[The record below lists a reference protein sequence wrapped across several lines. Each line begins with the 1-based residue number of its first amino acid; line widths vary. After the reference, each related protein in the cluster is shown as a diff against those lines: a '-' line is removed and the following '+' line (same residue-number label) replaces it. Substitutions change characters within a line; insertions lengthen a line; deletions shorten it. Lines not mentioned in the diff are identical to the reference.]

1 MKRGNS
7 MTLLLS
13 DIDHT
18 LFNDALKI
26 SPRNLEAINS
36 WTKNPQNA
44 FYLCSGRNLDSLLN
58 IKKKYNLNCNLI
70 ALNGAL
76 ITDNKNNVI
85 QSFPFKSSSIQPL
98 IDFCEQHKLIY
109 IIYTEKST
117 FARFYLLSMVRL
129 YQLAHSK
136 SNQLKKI
143 IYFMGQYYRSF
154 YSRHTHLYHSFNP
167 GNNTQILKFEMF
179 SSKPQLLKKAMQIAG
194 TGLACTQSS
203 PWNLEVTSKEAT
215 KGNALNFV
223 KNYTHQKSTV
233 AIGDGQNDISMF
245 DVADYSIAMQNAS
258 QTVKNHADF
267 ITNDNNH
274 DGFAN
279 GINHFLKT
287 N

>member
-1 MKRGNS
+1 

-26 SPRNLEAINS
+26 SPRNLEAINN
-36 WTKNPQNA
+36 WIKNRQNA

-85 QSFPFKSSSIQPL
+85 QSFPFKSTSIQPL
-98 IDFCEQHKLIY
+98 ISFCEQHKLIY

-117 FARFYLLSMVRL
+117 FARFYLLSVARL

-136 SNQLKKI
+136 SNRLKKI

-179 SSKPQLLKKAMQIAG
+179 SSKPQLLKKAMQI
-194 TGLACTQSS
+194 TGAELVCSQSS
-203 PWNLEVTSKEAT
+203 PRNLEVTSKEAT

-223 KNYTHQKSTV
+223 KKYTHQKSAI

-258 QTVKNHADF
+258 QAIKNHADF

-279 GINHFLKT
+279 GISHFFKT